1 MSSKFSRLD
10 FLRASALGAVAMTF
24 PSLSS
29 AAEATKKAK
38 KTDANDFIN
47 LAFIGLGQQAIHLKN
62 GFITIPDVRIVA
74 ACDVYDIKRNRFEQQ
89 VNKYYADKGIK
100 QKLDMYIDFEE
111 VLARPDI
118 DAVVIATQIGRAHV

>member
-38 KTDANDFIN
+38 KIDANDFIN

-62 GFITIPDVRIVA
+62 GFIPIPDVRI
-74 ACDVYDIKRNRFEQQ
+74 
-89 VNKYYADKGIK
+89 
-100 QKLDMYIDFEE
+100 
-111 VLARPDI
+111 
-118 DAVVIATQIGRAHV
+118 